1 MINLRKIATLFIR
14 TIPKTNYTFSDKT
27 WKERDESAEK
37 VYISQAESN
46 KFIN

>member
-1 MINLRKIATLFIR
+1 MINLRKITSLFIR
-14 TIPKTNYTFSDKT
+14 AIPKTKYTFSDKT